1 MTKHGLD
8 PDSLP
13 VEHGTYRYASGYQAA
28 KRLLEQDL
36 TAILSFNDEMAFG
49 AREAVTEVGLKVP
62 DDVSLV
68 GFDNWDLSG
77 YANMKLTTVERN
89 MGEIAREGTRILL
102 RRLEEGII
110 DNRRV
115 YLENRLIIRETV
127 KNLNA

>member
-1 MTKHGLD
+1 M
-8 PDSLP
+8 
-13 VEHGTYRYASGYQAA
+13 R
-28 KRLLEQDL
+28 
-36 TAILSFNDEMAFG
+36 FG

-102 RRLEEGII
+102 RRLEDGII